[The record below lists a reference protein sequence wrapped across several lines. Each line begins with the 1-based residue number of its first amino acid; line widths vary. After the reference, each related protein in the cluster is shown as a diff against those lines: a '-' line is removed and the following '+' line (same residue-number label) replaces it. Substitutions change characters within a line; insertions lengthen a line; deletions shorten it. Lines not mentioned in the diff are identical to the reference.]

1 MKTFQDC
8 FITRHGNTRMGN
20 VLWEGEESNSIHHV
34 VSLNLPVISMFEY
47 LEQYDTG
54 GKQGLLSPA
63 SIPLYLPNYCNYPFS
78 FVDDKRNKQVSMD
91 KANIIHKWI
100 VLDGAMNTGWA
111 DNMNTLLGS
120 DKTLCLPSG
129 QTIKLK
135 SECTQ

>member
-1 MKTFQDC
+1 
-8 FITRHGNTRMGN
+8 
-20 VLWEGEESNSIHHV
+20 
-34 VSLNLPVISMFEY
+34 MFF
-47 LEQYDTG
+47 
-54 GKQGLLSPA
+54 
-63 SIPLYLPNYCNYPFS
+63 FS
-78 FVDDKRNKQVSMD
+78 DDKRNKQVSMD

-135 SECTQ
+135 SKCTHYTKFSRSLPRASVCIPLAYTCWSKCELLGLHIDLLEQTNSGSRPLNKGASASSNGKLINLLHVGIIINNFAML